1 MALMILIL
9 DRKEDLQ
16 VRDLPDNFH
25 IKFPTPLV
33 GSFIDDDA
41 VGFTVL
47 HGRYI
52 KIDYVKIKCCKVDK
66 RWIEVDRTVFYNHSM
81 RRSDGDEIIFLLLF
95 IALAGSGSEKL
106 AFTIAIPSKRVPSKR
121 NVGTF

>member
-1 MALMILIL
+1 MGTL
-9 DRKEDLQ
+9 
-16 VRDLPDNFH
+16 VLPFY
-25 IKFPTPLV
+25 TV
-33 GSFIDDDA
+33 GIQIDD
-41 VGFTVL
+41 
-47 HGRYI
+47 
-52 KIDYVKIKCCKVDK
+52 VKIKCCKVDK